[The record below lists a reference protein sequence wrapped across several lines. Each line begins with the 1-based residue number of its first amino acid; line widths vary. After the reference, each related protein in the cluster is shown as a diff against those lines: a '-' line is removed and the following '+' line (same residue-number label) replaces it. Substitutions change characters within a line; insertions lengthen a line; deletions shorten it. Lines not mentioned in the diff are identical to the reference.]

1 MSNIFN
7 KIKSSLLFRLYNS
20 WFYYKYLYLKK
31 VKKQKRS
38 NSFKPESLAIMS
50 VFILKENILFL
61 EEWIQHHIGMGV
73 DYFVLYD
80 NSQTQKKDGET
91 RYTNVVPGKVNK
103 HNFNYDELIS
113 AEDANQ
119 LLKKILNEYR
129 GKIEIV
135 TWAKKDE
142 TGIIRFFQLEA
153 FKHFCENYYKR
164 FDFGLFIDM
173 DEFMIS
179 RSSKNLKDI
188 VKEMNTNKITSMY
201 FNSKLFSSR
210 FNHIGTPI
218 KSINFCLKEDRLN
231 QGQKTLLKLSANT
244 KIDNLHNLKSLGV
257 QSICNNDKM
266 IFYHYCYVYNGPGT
280 HLIEDKIATSY
291 FKKLP
296 NIE

>member
-7 KIKSSLLFRLYNS
+7 KIKSSLLFRLHSS

-61 EEWIQHHIGMGV
+61 EEWINHHIGMGV

-80 NSQTQKKDGET
+80 NSQTQKKDV
-91 RYTNVVPGKVNK
+91 RDPNVVPGKVNK

-119 LLKKILNEYR
+119 LLKKILNKHKGE
-129 GKIEIV
+129 IEIV
-135 TWAKKDE
+135 TWSKRDE
-142 TGIIRFFQLEA
+142 TGIIRYFQLEA

-210 FNHIGTPI
+210 FNHLGTPI

-291 FKKLP
+291 FKKPP

>member
-20 WFYYKYLYLKK
+20 WFYYKYMYLKK

-38 NSFKPESLAIMS
+38 NLFKPESLAIMS

-61 EEWIQHHIGMGV
+61 EEWIQHHMSMGV

-80 NSQTQKKDGET
+80 NSQTQKKDAKDP
-91 RYTNVVPGKVNK
+91 NVIPGKVNK

-119 LLKKILNEYR
+119 LLKKILNKYR
-129 GKIEIV
+129 EKIEIV
-135 TWAKKDE
+135 TWAKKDK
-142 TGIIRFFQLEA
+142 TGIIRYFQLEA
-153 FKHFCENYYKR
+153 FKHFCNTYYRK
-164 FDFGLFIDM
+164 FDFGLFIDI

-188 VKEMNTNKITSMY
+188 VKEMNANKITSMY

-210 FNHIGTPI
+210 FNHIGESI
-218 KSINFCLKEDRLN
+218 YSINQCLNEDRN
-231 QGQKTLLKLSANT
+231 NEGQKSMVKLSAIK
-244 KIDNLHNLKSLGV
+244 KITNPHILS
-257 QSICNNDKM
+257 SIKKAKMCNNNSM
-266 IFYHYCYVYNGPGT
+266 IFYHYCYTYNGPGT
-280 HLIEDKIATSY
+280 KLITDNKAVKY
-291 FKKLP
+291 FST
-296 NIE
+296 

>member
-20 WFYYKYLYLKK
+20 WFYYKYMYLKK

-38 NSFKPESLAIMS
+38 NLFKPESLAIMS

-61 EEWIQHHIGMGV
+61 EEWIQHHMSMGV

-80 NSQTQKKDGET
+80 NSQTQKKDAKDP
-91 RYTNVVPGKVNK
+91 NVIPGKVNK

-119 LLKKILNEYR
+119 LLKRILNKY
-129 GKIEIV
+129 KDHIEII
-135 TWAKKDE
+135 TWAKRDE
-142 TGIIRFFQLEA
+142 TGIIRYFQLEA
-153 FKHFCENYYKR
+153 FKHFCNTYYRK

-210 FNHIGTPI
+210 FNHLGTPI

-244 KIDNLHNLKSLGV
+244 KIDNVHNLKSLGV

-266 IFYHYCYVYNGPGT
+266 IFYHYCYFYNGPGT
-280 HLIEDKIATSY
+280 QLIEDKIATSY

-296 NIE
+296 NKE